1 MGKLVRSIARDGAV
15 MCCALDATDIA
26 GAAEQIHKTS
36 AVITAGLGRLMTAAA
51 MMGAMLKGRDDS
63 VTLRVNGGGPSGS
76 LIAVS
81 DASGNVRGY
90 AENAVVELPLNSR
103 GKLDVGGAVGKD
115 GFLSVIKY
123 IGLKEPHIGQVPLV
137 SGEIAEDVT
146 SYYAVSEQIPTVCGL
161 GVLVNPNLTVK
172 AAGGYLVQLLPGAD
186 DGTVERLEQNIN
198 ALPPVSQMIQ
208 SGMSPEQICLA
219 ALEGFSPEILD
230 ETNVGYVCNCSRE
243 RVERALLSLGRE
255 ELRAMRDEEEQ
266 TEVGCQFCNKKYR
279 FGKEDLTGLI
289 ERA

>member
-1 MGKLVRSIARDGAV
+1 
-15 MCCALDATDIA
+15 
-26 GAAEQIHKTS
+26 
-36 AVITAGLGRLMTAAA
+36 
-51 MMGAMLKGRDDS
+51 
-63 VTLRVNGGGPSGS
+63 
-76 LIAVS
+76 
-81 DASGNVRGY
+81 
-90 AENAVVELPLNSR
+90 
-103 GKLDVGGAVGKD
+103 
-115 GFLSVIKY
+115 
-123 IGLKEPHIGQVPLV
+123 
-137 SGEIAEDVT
+137 
-146 SYYAVSEQIPTVCGL
+146 
-161 GVLVNPNLTVK
+161 
-172 AAGGYLVQLLPGAD
+172 
-186 DGTVERLEQNIN
+186 
-198 ALPPVSQMIQ
+198 MIQ